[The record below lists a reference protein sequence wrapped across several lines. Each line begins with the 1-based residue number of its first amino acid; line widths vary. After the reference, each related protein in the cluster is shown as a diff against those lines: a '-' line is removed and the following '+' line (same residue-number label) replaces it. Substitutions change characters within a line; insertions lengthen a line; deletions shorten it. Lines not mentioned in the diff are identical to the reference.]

1 MRPDFR
7 SVVPQSKWHTLRRCI
22 IIALTASSLLA
33 PLCGT
38 VRSEETISDISLIN
52 QPIQVALQQY
62 EQLTGK
68 TLILDPQI
76 QGNITIIVSKPIPR
90 SDAIELFESAL
101 LMSNVAIVPV
111 NETISKAV
119 FYAARSPRKEGLPIV
134 AVEEDLPPGDTP
146 VSFFMR
152 LDYINARQAMEVFQG
167 TIELSPPLGA
177 MIAGPGG
184 RSIFISEKAGVIRRM
199 LQIRELIDRPG
210 EAIERKFIQLV
221 RADADKV
228 AQMVVQALQEGGIG
242 STTAGGGSPPDQN
255 SSIPPE
261 LQNAQPPQMPGEQ
274 GLRRPM
280 IVAGRQAAV
289 MRSGENP
296 EGPPIQLIPDLRTNR
311 IMVVSPSSV
320 IDEIER
326 LITEF
331 DASVELADPYERPLQ
346 YAKASEVLGVLAS
359 VLAEGREDA
368 QQGTGVT
375 ASSGGN
381 QPQVQN
387 TTTTTTDGTGS
398 TITRASLGAP
408 PGDTAPQAIVVGGT
422 RIIADKRANSIIIVG
437 TREAIDKAEKILDK
451 LDQRT
456 LQVYLSVVIGEL
468 ALNRNYEWSVDV
480 LQKLSGSDEFS
491 AASSLRTESPITAV
505 IEPRRLIEA
514 AEFPLRSGANFYG
527 LWADTLIASIRAFE
541 GTGRFR
547 ILSKPQVCVSNNK
560 KAVFQTGQQ
569 VAVPT
574 TTLTSLDTGAVNNAA
589 VQASIDY
596 RDVLLKIEV
605 IPQINANREVTLQ
618 IVQTNDTLG
627 EDQIISGNVVPSIN
641 TQQLETEITVPDRS
655 TILLGGLIQDTRRVN
670 DRGVPFLSRIPLLGY
685 AFKGQGRER
694 TRRELIVL
702 IQPKVIAGTQE
713 LDEASAKEVDQLN
726 IGPTSV
732 DFSADPHGFESRTR
746 LRAFENRAKRR
757 STKQF

>member
-1 MRPDFR
+1 MSRLIT
-7 SVVPQSKWHTLRRCI
+7 VLLG
-22 IIALTASSLLA
+22 ALSLPALW
-33 PLCGT
+33 CGAA
-38 VRSEETISDISLIN
+38 RGEETISDISLIN

-68 TLILDPQI
+68 TLILDPQV
-76 QGNITIIVSKPIPR
+76 QGNITIIVSRPIPR

-101 LMSNVAIVPV
+101 MMSNVAIVPV
-111 NETISKAV
+111 NETVSKAV
-119 FYAARSPRKEGLPIV
+119 FYAARSPRKEGLPVV
-134 AVEEDLPPGDTP
+134 AVEDDLPPGDAP

-152 LDYINARQAMEVFQG
+152 LDYITARQAMEVFQG

-184 RSIFISEKAGVIRRM
+184 RSVFVSEKASVIRRM

-210 EAIERKFIQLV
+210 DAIERKFILLV

-242 STTAGGGSPPDQN
+242 S
-255 SSIPPE
+255 SSRRVAMAEPNVGVSPE
-261 LQNAQPPQMPGEQ
+261 LEAVQPPQIPNEPGVRSRLIIPGGQ
-274 GLRRPM
+274 GAAV
-280 IVAGRQAAV
+280 VAG
-289 MRSGENP
+289 GENP
-296 EGPPIQLIPDLRTNR
+296 EGPAIQLIPDLRTNR
-311 IMVVSPSSV
+311 IMVVSPASI

-359 VLAEGREDA
+359 VLAEGRQDA
-368 QQGTGVT
+368 QQGVATG
-375 ASSGGN
+375 GGSA
-381 QPQVQN
+381 QTQIQN
-387 TTTTTTDGTGS
+387 TTTADGTGS
-398 TITRASLGAP
+398 SITRASLGAP
-408 PGDTAPQAIVVGGT
+408 VGDTAPQAIVVGGT

-468 ALNRNYEWSVDV
+468 ALNRGYEWSVDV

-505 IEPRRLIEA
+505 IEPRKLIEA
-514 AEFPLRSGANFYG
+514 AEFPLRGGANFYG
-527 LWADTLIASIRAFE
+527 LWADTLIASINAFE

-574 TTLTSLDTGAVNNAA
+574 STLTSLDTGTVDNAA

-685 AFKGQGRER
+685 AFKGQNRDR
-694 TRRELIVL
+694 ARRELIVL
-702 IQPKVIAGTQE
+702 IQPVVVGGMQE
-713 LDEASAKEVDQLN
+713 LGETSVEEIDQLN
-726 IGPTSV
+726 IGPTTV
-732 DFSADPHGFESRTR
+732 DFSADPHGFETKSR
-746 LRAFENRAKRR
+746 LRARENKMKRDANN
-757 STKQF
+757 